1 MNSFRKTY
9 RRNTPP
15 AGVAVVELAVCLP
28 VLVLLAFAS
37 IEATSMI
44 YLKQSLKITAYEGV
58 RISMVTGATNG
69 QVTQQCELILT
80 NRRINGGS
88 VSISPD
94 VETASAGTPISVTVS
109 APCRSNG
116 FFTSLFYSN
125 SRFEESAH
133 MMKEN

>member
-1 MNSFRKTY
+1 M
-9 RRNTPP
+9 
-15 AGVAVVELAVCLP
+15 EMAVCLP

-58 RISMVTGATNG
+58 RISMVKGATDS
-69 QVTQQCELILT
+69 QVIQLCETILT
-80 NRRINGGS
+80 DRRINAGN
-88 VSISPD
+88 VSISPS
-94 VETASAGTPISVTVS
+94 VNTASPGTTISVIVS

-125 SRFEESAH
+125 SIFEESAH